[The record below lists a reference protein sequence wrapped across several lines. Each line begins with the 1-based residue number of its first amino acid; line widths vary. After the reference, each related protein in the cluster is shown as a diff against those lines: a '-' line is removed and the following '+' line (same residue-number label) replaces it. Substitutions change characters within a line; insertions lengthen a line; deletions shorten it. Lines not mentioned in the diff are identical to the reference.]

1 MKQVAPLRYDVIFKK
16 VFSHPDMFTAL
27 VKDFLDIE
35 LEIDKVENDKVFVPS
50 VAKVATLF
58 AEDKKNR
65 IIVKVQ
71 HYPDTYERFLYYQ
84 CSAIATNYKFPVTII
99 TLVFFTEKNNPDSG
113 ILVHDM
119 EPRDFIS
126 GRVIDKVYNRKHK
139 LFFKVKAL

>member
-1 MKQVAPLRYDVIFKK
+1 VEKLVTNRRKPVLMEHYYQAQQHFLTERFDKNIINIVQKAREKKPFMLRLLFDNEPVA
-16 VFSHPDMFTAL
+16 FT
-27 VKDFLDIE
+27 VD
-35 LEIDKVENDKVFVPS
+35 N
-50 VAKVATLF
+50 
-58 AEDKKNR
+58 
-65 IIVKVQ
+65 
-71 HYPDTYERFLYYQ
+71 PDTYERFLYYQ